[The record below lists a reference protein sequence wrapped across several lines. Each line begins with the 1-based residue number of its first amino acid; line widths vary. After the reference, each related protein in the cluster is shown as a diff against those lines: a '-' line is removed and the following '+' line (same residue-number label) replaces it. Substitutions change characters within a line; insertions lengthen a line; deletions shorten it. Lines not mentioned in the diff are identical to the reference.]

1 MRLYQNRDHIIERF
15 ILSHFCCCNVHGA
28 EQYQPIAA
36 SLKFHRRIRL
46 FLTAKYKIA
55 WVLTIS
61 NRPKRSHFVQ
71 KKHYIGEVRAVALHA
86 QKSTNKNQWHEVE

>member
-71 KKHYIGEVRAVALHA
+71 KKHYIGEVRAAALHA
-86 QKSTNKNQWHEVE
+86 QKSTNKNQWHEVK